1 MRFLAT
7 WAAPEGVKEQ
17 RKEMQ
22 MRSDHIHKNI
32 MYEVPKTCENPA
44 WHVPRPSQMEAREV
58 PGSQNPPQR
67 TPRAFNKSPRA
78 AQEAPKSAQEEH
90 LGPTWRP
97 KRVPNRGRKPK
108 KAMLKNKPFLASIF
122 EGFGRH
128 FGRVFGGFFDTQKH
142 TDREKLKCVQS

>member
-1 MRFLAT
+1 MCCAQT
-7 WAAPEGVKEQ
+7 AAPKGGKEQ

-22 MRSDHIHKNI
+22 MHSDHIHKNI

-44 WHVPRPSQMEAREV
+44 WYVPRPSQMEAREV

-90 LGPTWRP
+90 LGPAWRP
-97 KRVPNRGRKPK
+97 KRVPNRGRKRK

-122 EGFGRH
+122 EGFGCH
-128 FGRVFGGFFDTQKH
+128 FGKVFGRFFDAKKH
-142 TDREKLKCVQS
+142 TECEKLNCVQS